1 MVKNKKAFTLVE
13 LLAVIVI
20 LAVILVIAVPSIM
33 DTIKESRKGALAS
46 SAKLI
51 ASSAETAYMSNQTL
65 GIEKTLTCQ
74 DVSSYK
80 EEDYTCNLEFVGD
93 NAYVTLEG
101 SGKFDGLYVCSGTK
115 EDAEASEE
123 ACTGGSSV
131 ETVSFEEDS
140 WTTIKA
146 AVSSGNTDNYNVGD
160 TKTVDLGSLGTHTV
174 RIANKTACDG
184 TLASQTA
191 CGFVIEFADIIT
203 EHNMNP
209 SEEYNGT
216 NHYGSNKDGWP
227 ASSMYDYVN
236 GDIYNA
242 LPEGLRNAIIDTTV
256 VSSLGYEDKNRAEG
270 NFVST
275 DKLYLLSPE
284 EVYGT
289 SFTDSYDT
297 SRGTSRQL
305 DYYANNNV
313 STTNYSVAIKTYGE
327 EGNYWWWLRS
337 ANSSYV
343 GFFFRVTNTGDWS
356 FTDSYN
362 SSGVSP
368 AFRIG

>member
-1 MVKNKKAFTLVE
+1 MSKPRRGFTLVE

-51 ASSAETAYMSNQTL
+51 ASSAETAYISNQTL
-65 GIEKTLTCQ
+65 GIEKALTCQ

-93 NAYVTLEG
+93 KAYVTLEG

-115 EDAEASEE
+115 EDAEAAEE
-123 ACTGGSSV
+123 ACTGGSGGSSV

-140 WTTIKA
+140 WTTIA
-146 AVSSGNTDNYNVGD
+146 SAVSSGNTDNYNVGD

-184 TLASQTA
+184 TLESQTA

-209 SEEYNGT
+209 SVEYNGP

-242 LPEGLRNAIIDTTV
+242 LPEGL
-256 VSSLGYEDKNRAEG
+256 
-270 NFVST
+270 
-275 DKLYLLSPE
+275 
-284 EVYGT
+284 
-289 SFTDSYDT
+289 
-297 SRGTSRQL
+297 
-305 DYYANNNV
+305 
-313 STTNYSVAIKTYGE
+313 
-327 EGNYWWWLRS
+327 
-337 ANSSYV
+337 
-343 GFFFRVTNTGDWS
+343 
-356 FTDSYN
+356 
-362 SSGVSP
+362 
-368 AFRIG
+368 